1 MSKRVDFYTISLNRN
16 GVATNYSI
24 STFFEDIYASLHNSP
39 GGAHIIRRIGEKFI
53 RLFSYYYS
61 VNRHQIVIPF
71 GKSKDKNKPYW
82 LNDDN
87 HLEEVRADLYD
98 INSLAYDTDY
108 NVMLFTTNREG
119 PSVRNVE
126 EYLNTFIPSSTGLA
140 VEINP
145 IVYNTG
151 IERVR
156 NAELVRN
163 VTLNLDLGRAL
174 NNFYTQEIQGNTRGG
189 LIEAFRQLAV
199 IAKDEGEGRSL
210 TLTLGLGRNARKCDT
225 LNIDS
230 MVQLLELINIGEEFV
245 REIIVHYK
253 DGQDEKIDRAKLKES
268 NMLLYYLCNSEG
280 SQVSPED
287 LLENINNAV
296 ADKVI
301 IITRHNADYFRNRI
315 PYNGGAFRIVV
326 NWDNN

>member
-1 MSKRVDFYTISLNRN
+1 
-16 GVATNYSI
+16 
-24 STFFEDIYASLHNSP
+24 
-39 GGAHIIRRIGEKFI
+39 
-53 RLFSYYYS
+53 
-61 VNRHQIVIPF
+61 
-71 GKSKDKNKPYW
+71 
-82 LNDDN
+82 
-87 HLEEVRADLYD
+87 
-98 INSLAYDTDY
+98 
-108 NVMLFTTNREG
+108 MLFTTNREG

-126 EYLNTFIPSSTGLA
+126 EYLNTFIPNNTGLS

-151 IERVR
+151 IEKVR

-174 NNFYTQEIQGNTRGG
+174 NNFYAQEIRGNARGG

-199 IAKDEGEGRSL
+199 IAKDEGEGKTLS
-210 TLTLGLGRNARKCDT
+210 LTLGLGKNAKKYDT
-225 LNIDS
+225 LNIGS

-253 DGQDEKIDRAKLKES
+253 DGNDEKIDRAKLKES
-268 NMLLYYLCNSEG
+268 NMLLYYLCKSEE

-287 LLENINNAV
+287 LLQNINNAV

-301 IITRHNADYFRNRI
+301 IITRHNADYFVNRI
-315 PYNGGAFRIVV
+315 PYNGGAFKIMVS
-326 NWDNN
+326 WDNG